1 MSGSEQRQ
9 AIETLQGMGLSER
22 DACKWSGVSR
32 RVAQYQAK
40 QPEHDA
46 ELEGRIRQVMK
57 DHPEYGYRQMAGF
70 LKESEDRVRRLWER
84 LGLQCQKPRKSRR
97 KREVSLNPRP
107 HRAEHP
113 DHVWSYDM
121 MHDRLFD
128 GSFYRLLNVI
138 DEFTRACLT
147 IYVARSIKSAD
158 VIGVL
163 WEVMKASGR
172 KPKFLRSDNGSEFTA
187 QDVTDWLAVQN
198 VGPAFIDPG
207 SPWQN
212 GFVESFNGK
221 LRGELLKR
229 EWFHSL
235 VEADVVI
242 QQWRQYYNDERPHSA
257 LGRLSPT
264 RFAATQIVV

>member
-1 MSGSEQRQ
+1 MTRRVARYRATQ
-9 AIETLQGMGLSER
+9 SER
-22 DACKWSGVSR
+22 DAK
-32 RVAQYQAK
+32 
-40 QPEHDA
+40 
-46 ELEGRIRQVMK
+46 LEARIREVMK

-84 LGLQCQKPRKSRR
+84 LGLQSQKPRKSRR

-107 HRAEHP
+107 HRAEHR

-138 DEFTRACLT
+138 DEFTRECLT
-147 IYVARSIKSAD
+147 IYVARAIKSED
-158 VIGVL
+158 VIRVL

-172 KPKFLRSDNGSEFTA
+172 KPTFLRSDNGSEFTA
-187 QDVTDWLAVQN
+187 QAVTDWLAVQK

-235 VEADVVI
+235 IEADVVI
-242 QQWRQYYNDERPHSA
+242 QQWRQYYNDERPHSS

-264 RFAATQIVV
+264 RFAATQMAA